1 MKHPL
6 IKIYDTDILDSDVCR
21 QAIELP
27 YYHGRQDLPQTNM
40 EEVDLRGTY
49 YTHDFYS
56 VDHHG
61 SKPFDQCS
69 GHHLYQWVLDRL
81 EACSHVPVPARETL
95 YSAYMNVLKHGDAPR
110 IHCDAPY
117 WCDNQCTMIVYMN
130 EYWTIMITLFCIF

>member
-1 MKHPL
+1 M
-6 IKIYDTDILDSDVCR
+6 IQIYWIVILCR

-81 EACSHVPVPARETL
+81 EACSHVPVLPE
-95 YSAYMNVLKHGDAPR
+95 KH
-110 IHCDAPY
+110 Y
-117 WCDNQCTMIVYMN
+117 IVH
-130 EYWTIMITLFCIF
+130 T